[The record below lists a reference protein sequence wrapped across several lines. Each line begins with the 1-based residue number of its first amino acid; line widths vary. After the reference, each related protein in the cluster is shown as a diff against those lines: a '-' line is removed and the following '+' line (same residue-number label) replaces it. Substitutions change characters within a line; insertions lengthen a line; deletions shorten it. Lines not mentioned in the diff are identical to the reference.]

1 MSHRYLIYRNLKHH
15 ITTLYTIIIHLFHNI
30 STWQLYTAIVSLSY
44 RYRPS
49 FYAIYFDV
57 QVLSIY
63 YPIALKLQISQM
75 KCKAGAL
82 VVRIEQRSMYYMV
95 QFALNLLSNLEFI
108 CVSCSQFPESNSHE
122 PSNEVSNII
131 CYFLPLFAG
140 TVLSTI
146 PMFSNAFVLKLLWS
160 RHE

>member
-1 MSHRYLIYRNLKHH
+1 MA
-15 ITTLYTIIIHLFHNI
+15 TIH
-30 STWQLYTAIVSLSY
+30 AIVSLSY

-63 YPIALKLQISQM
+63 YTIALKLQISQM

-122 PSNEVSNII
+122 PSNEVFDII
-131 CYFLPLFAG
+131 CYFLPLFAPAQFCPFPCF
-140 TVLSTI
+140 L
-146 PMFSNAFVLKLLWS
+146 MHLLQS
-160 RHE
+160 SGQDTSDYYYYYYYYPGPTTC